1 MTREFIYLPTFESK
15 WKKLGLTD
23 DDAFRLEHE
32 LLSNPLVGKVIEGT
46 GGIRK
51 MRFAVKG
58 KGKSGS
64 TRVIYIDF
72 QVHKEIFFLDVYQK
86 SDKEDLSDHEKS
98 QLKKLV
104 EFIEEQSDTTGKSG
118 GLICPLKAVDVQP
131 PKGGA
136 A

>member
-1 MTREFIYLPTFESK
+1 MTREFIYLPNFESK

-23 DDAFRLEHE
+23 DDTFRLERE
-32 LLSNPLVGKVIEGT
+32 LLSNPMVGKVIEGT

-86 SDKEDLSDHEKS
+86 SDKKDLSEHEKS

-104 EFIEEQSDTTGKSG
+104 EFLEEQ
-118 GLICPLKAVDVQP
+118 L
-131 PKGGA
+131 
-136 A
+136 

>member
-1 MTREFIYLPTFESK
+1 
-15 WKKLGLTD
+15 
-23 DDAFRLEHE
+23 
-32 LLSNPLVGKVIEGT
+32 
-46 GGIRK
+46 

-86 SDKEDLSDHEKS
+86 SDKEDLSQHEKS

-104 EFIEEQSDTTGKSG
+104 EFLEEQ
-118 GLICPLKAVDVQP
+118 L
-131 PKGGA
+131 
-136 A
+136 